1 MISSM
6 AIERARTLLDEW
18 FHWPEF
24 MRARERAAI
33 IWSALRPK
41 LQLNGDVAP
50 LTKRQIRFAKNV
62 LAAGLRLPLRYLEV
76 GSYEGASLA
85 FVHDLLEGR
94 LRATIVD
101 PFENYSE
108 LPTTE
113 MSAVEARFQ
122 ANIKATGIDA
132 RVLRGSSIER
142 LPQLIAGGE
151 AFDLIYIDG
160 SHAKLDVI
168 TDALLCWR
176 LLAPGGLMIFD
187 DYRMPEVGAAV
198 DTFVRLVRP
207 QASVV
212 NVASQVFVRHRNPAR
227 P

>member
-1 MISSM
+1 MFSSM
-6 AIERARTLLDEW
+6 AIARARTVFDEW
-18 FHWPEF
+18 FHWPDF
-24 MRARERAAI
+24 KRARERAAI
-33 IWSALRPK
+33 VWSALRPK
-41 LQLNGDVAP
+41 LELSGDVAP
-50 LTKRQIRFAKNV
+50 LTKRQIRFAKNI
-62 LAAGLRLPLRYLEV
+62 LTAGLRMPVRYLEV
-76 GSYEGASLA
+76 GSFEGASLT

-108 LPTTE
+108 LPSTE
-113 MSAVEARFQ
+113 MSAVEARFR

-132 RVLRGSSIER
+132 RVLQGSSIER
-142 LPQLIAGGE
+142 LPQLITGGE
-151 AFDLIYIDG
+151 SFDLIYIDG

-176 LLAPGGLMIFD
+176 LLAPDGLMIFD

>member
-1 MISSM
+1 MFSSM
-6 AIERARTLLDEW
+6 TIARARTVLDEW
-18 FHWPEF
+18 CHWPDF
-24 MRARERAAI
+24 RRAGERAAI
-33 IWSALRPK
+33 VWSALRPK
-41 LQLNGDVAP
+41 LELSGDVAP
-50 LTKRQIRFAKNV
+50 LTKRQVRFAKNI
-62 LAAGLRLPLRYLEV
+62 LAAGLRTPVRYLEL
-76 GSYEGASLA
+76 GSFEGASLT

-108 LPTTE
+108 LPSTE
-113 MSAVEARFQ
+113 MSAVEARFR

-142 LPQLIAGGE
+142 LPQLIGGGE
-151 AFDLIYIDG
+151 SFDLIYIDG

-176 LLAPGGLMIFD
+176 LLAPGGLLIFD

-212 NVASQVFVRHRNPAR
+212 NVASQVFVRHRNPAK

>member
-1 MISSM
+1 MFSSM
-6 AIERARTLLDEW
+6 AIARARTVLDEW

-24 MRARERAAI
+24 KRERERAAL

-41 LQLNGDVAP
+41 LELSGVVP
-50 LTKRQIRFAKNV
+50 PVTKRQIRFAKNIF
-62 LAAGLRLPLRYLEV
+62 AADLRMPVRYLEV
-76 GSYEGASLA
+76 GSFEGASLT

-108 LPTTE
+108 LPSTE
-113 MSAVEARFQ
+113 MSAVEARFR
-122 ANIKATGIDA
+122 ANIKAIGIDA

-142 LPQLIAGGE
+142 LPQLIAGAE
-151 AFDLIYIDG
+151 TFDLIYIDG

-176 LLAPGGLMIFD
+176 LLAPDGLMIFD

-212 NVASQVFVRHRNPAR
+212 NVASQVFVRHRDPAR